1 MWRWLFVQVGV
12 PLFGPIFLAGL
23 FAFAWSTG
31 PNGFKPR
38 FDIILEITPR
48 ALTFYCIA
56 LISITVAGFWDCMSR
71 NPVVGILAIGTG
83 GVVAVYHS
91 FTVVWRHE
99 ANYVPTAETYYVTLI
114 LTFASI
120 VVCAMCEQRKTK

>member
-12 PLFGPIFLAGL
+12 PLVGPMVLAGI

-31 PNGFKPR
+31 PNGFQPSLG
-38 FDIILEITPR
+38 IIVDITPR

-56 LISITVAGFWDCMSR
+56 LISITVGNFWNDMQQ
-71 NPVVGILAIGTG
+71 NPVVGVLAIGTG
-83 GVVAVYHS
+83 VIVAVYHA

-99 ANYVPTAETYYVTLI
+99 ANYIPTAETYFVTLV
-114 LTFASI
+114 LTLASI
-120 VVCAMCEQRKTK
+120 VVCAMCEKRKQK